1 MIDETNT
8 QPDAEVAE
16 TPTDDLDQIL
26 SEFDTSVT
34 PEPAAAEPSKARM
47 DMVEEFIQQQQAKET
62 RVAIQDSVEKFKGFD
77 SALSNVGSTAV
88 EGYINLMA
96 QRDTRIADAFHKR
109 EENPD
114 AWGRVLKSMA
124 GEFSKEFKGPD
135 AQITEDRNAM
145 RAAVESQPDTVEQDG
160 PTVRD
165 LNKMSDAEFH
175 RYKESL
181 S

>member
-8 QPDAEVAE
+8 QPEAEVAE

-34 PEPAAAEPSKARM
+34 PEPAAEPSKARM

>member
-1 MIDETNT
+1 MTEENTNT
-8 QPDAEVAE
+8 QPEAEVAE
-16 TPTDDLDQIL
+16 APADDLDKIL
-26 SEFDTSVT
+26 SEFDSAVT
-34 PEPAAAEPSKARM
+34 PEPDPEPSKARM

-77 SALSNVGSTAV
+77 STLANVGNMAV

-124 GEFSKEFKGPD
+124 NEFSKEFKGPD

-145 RAAVESQPDTVEQDG
+145 RAAVESQPETVKTKVQRCVISTE
-160 PTVRD
+160 
-165 LNKMSDAEFH
+165 
-175 RYKESL
+175 
-181 S
+181 